1 MSKKS
6 IGKIKRF
13 YANFLEKPPNP
24 SHRVCFRYTQGII
37 HTCRNWPI
45 YNNGVRIRVIQLGEF
60 SAQDFRSH
68 IISLKCIMSL
78 NNGLR
83 IPVIS
88 QSFQEKKHRMVDL
101 EERKQFN
108 APIKCGSILRLD
120 PK

>member
-13 YANFLEKPPNP
+13 YVNFLEKPPNP
-24 SHRVCFRYTQGII
+24 NHRVCFRYTQGIT
-37 HTCRNWPI
+37 HMCRNKPI

-60 SAQDFRSH
+60 SAQDFQSH
-68 IISLKCIMSL
+68 IISLKCIISL
-78 NNGLR
+78 NDGLQ